1 MSNQLLPSIE
11 SIIKASKEL
20 FKQTVEI
27 TQKSSIPDTQDI
39 PIANPKK
46 WLRIEDV
53 ICIFVDMKGSTLLS
67 ASKYDKSTASAYQLY
82 TGTGV
87 RIFHD
92 FESPYI
98 DVRGDGVLALFD
110 SDKAHTALAAAVTF
124 KTFANTVFK
133 SLVSDKTELDIGS
146 HMGIDI
152 KTLLVKKIGL
162 KSVNGRT
169 DRNNE
174 VWAGRPVNMAA
185 KLSSL
190 SNDNELLIS
199 DRFFNKLKSD
209 AAIRTCGCPND
220 EKVDLWEEK
229 DLSDDDRFDFNK
241 AYSLGSNWCT
251 KHGKEYC
258 QILLDFDID

>member
-1 MSNQLLPSIE
+1 MSNQLLPNIE
-11 SIIKASKEL
+11 SIIKASKQL
-20 FKQTVEI
+20 FKEKVEI
-27 TQKSSIPDTQDI
+27 SESSTIPDTTKI
-39 PIANPKK
+39 PISNPKK
-46 WLRIEDV
+46 WVKIENV

-82 TGTGV
+82 SGTAV
-87 RIFHD
+87 RIFHE

-110 SDKAHTALAAAVTF
+110 SDKVHTSLAAAVTF
-124 KTFANTVFK
+124 KTFANSVFK

-146 HMGIDI
+146 HMGIDM

-162 KSVNGRT
+162 KSVNNRS

-209 AAIRTCGCPND
+209 AALRTCGCPND

-229 DLSDDDRFDFNK
+229 DLSDDDRFDFDK
-241 AYSLGSNWCT
+241 AYSLGSNWCM

-258 QILLDFDID
+258 QILMDYDIE